1 MDIILSDHAVERSE
15 EWNLS
20 YDDILFVVQHAKRL
34 HNAGVI
40 FCQLHDKDI
49 PNALSPNHR
58 NRQLAGTT
66 VLLCS
71 HCGQSVITV
80 YRNEKAF
87 RGDRQKSKTCLRRKQ
102 RCMCGSLR
110 PQISNY

>member
-1 MDIILSDHAVERSE
+1 LDIILSDHAVERSE
-15 EWNLS
+15 QCNLS
-20 YDDILFVVQHAKRL
+20 YKDIEFVVQYGTRL
-34 HNAGVI
+34 YNAGAV

-49 PNALSPNHR
+49 PTTLAPNHR
-58 NRQLAGTT
+58 SWQLVGTT

-87 RGDRQKSKTCLRRKQ
+87 RGDRHKSKKCLKLKH
-102 RCMCGSLR
+102 RCRCGALR
-110 PQISNY
+110 PQVATY